1 MRQAHLSTMSEQT
14 DRQFARLS
22 RMIQAGMVRCVFLWG
37 TCGWGLIAGTFFF
50 VATYFLGWQ
59 IGNPIQNF
67 LLPILGIFAVAG
79 TAWGLLLW
87 LVLRWQYSRRLK
99 ARAAASNDGA

>member
-1 MRQAHLSTMSEQT
+1 MSEQA
-14 DRQFARLS
+14 DRQFAWLS
-22 RMIQAGMVRCVFLWG
+22 RVVQAGMFRCVFLWG

-59 IGNPIQNF
+59 IGNPIRDF
-67 LLPILGIFAVAG
+67 LLPILGVFAVGG

-87 LVLRWQYSRRLK
+87 VVLRWQYARCLK
-99 ARAAASNDGA
+99 ARAADLTSRA